1 MKYTKEKFIEK
12 AREVHG
18 DRYIYSKVIYKGSQK
33 KVIIVCKE
41 HGDFTVTPDNHIH
54 KKSGCQICSGVLR
67 YNTPTFIIKAKEIHG
82 DKYIYDKVV
91 FENVKKNVTIICR
104 EHGEFEVRPDSH
116 INMRTGCSKCS
127 GKSPYTIET
136 FIEKARQI
144 HGEKYIYD
152 KVDFKNAKTKVV
164 LICRKH
170 GEFEIRAS
178 EHITSKRGCS
188 KCAGKSSYTTQTFI
202 EKARQIHGE
211 RYIYDKVHYINA
223 RHKVIIICRTHGEF
237 RVAPTDH
244 IKTETGCSICSR
256 NKKYTTETFIEK
268 ARQIHGEKYIYD
280 KVDFKNAKTKVVLI
294 CRKHGEFE
302 IVPDHHINSRTGCT
316 ICNKGWDR
324 LKIFDFLN
332 TLENQ
337 DLLHMDSIELQTI
350 INQGVLPDSLNVLV
364 FSDESNRD
372 NTIKA
377 LKEELQTESEN
388 IEREI
393 SNEITD
399 DEITLNEFMMDD
411 IDSSDIVS
419 SNAIIND
426 NKIQPISLID
436 NFADLHVLDKP
447 IIASC
452 DEETI
457 LFLINYKLR
466 KLWNKVLNKEIDINK
481 LKIEKGGLNFE
492 KVKNIFFDE
501 YENVS
506 KYIPPIG
513 YSFKYPLNLM
523 QQLTVYRLLKYK
535 RYGNW
540 SGTGAGKTNSFIV
553 SSRASNSRLTVV
565 IGVNSTVRQLGRVI
579 LDVFPDS
586 KVFYEY
592 KRNEKFN
599 PECYNYL
606 ILNYDKFQ
614 QGYSEELFQ
623 SLTDSNTID
632 FIAIDEVHNIKQRTE
647 EQESIRRGT
656 LKRLIGRAAERNPE
670 LYVLGM
676 SATPVINNLQ
686 EAKSLL
692 ELISGK
698 EYEDLK
704 TNRTLTNAIEVFKQL
719 TLNGLRY
726 IPNYEISISELDSS
740 SNTNLKIDGTHILDK
755 ILKIDNHNYLKA
767 EQLLLEEKLKNIH
780 TFLTK
785 GVVIYSYFTT
795 KMITPIV
802 KYISSLG
809 YSVGTFTGEESIELR
824 GSYIDKFINGELD
837 IIVGS
842 RPIGTGVDGL
852 QKVCNRIIVLSLPWT
867 ESEYTQLK
875 GRIYRQGSLF
885 KDVEIVIPQV
895 VIQLNEKEWS
905 WDIQRLNLIRNKKT
919 LADAAVDGVIPSKVF
934 PSPETL
940 FSKSLEALNEWKNRL
955 NEGGF
960 YKIDRKDLVFPLRP
974 EIVEQIGKKLGD
986 FSEVNRKWSISS
998 SRTTNNNLKENP
1010 EEWYYY
1016 HSLYAEKRTTWSEIP
1031 YVEIAKLIKRKDFV
1045 VADLGCG
1052 ENLLK
1057 NELPKNK
1064 VLSFDHI
1071 AIDDSVTECDISNL
1085 PINSETVDVSIL
1097 CLALM
1102 GTNYEDYITEAY
1114 RILKPMGFLFISE
1127 PKGKWTGKENELKS
1141 IIQKIGFN
1149 HPVIWY
1155 SGDFL
1160 YLKGEK

>member
-1 MKYTKEKFIEK
+1 
-12 AREVHG
+12 
-18 DRYIYSKVIYKGSQK
+18 
-33 KVIIVCKE
+33 
-41 HGDFTVTPDNHIH
+41 
-54 KKSGCQICSGVLR
+54 
-67 YNTPTFIIKAKEIHG
+67 
-82 DKYIYDKVV
+82 
-91 FENVKKNVTIICR
+91 
-104 EHGEFEVRPDSH
+104 
-116 INMRTGCSKCS
+116 
-127 GKSPYTIET
+127 
-136 FIEKARQI
+136 
-144 HGEKYIYD
+144 
-152 KVDFKNAKTKVV
+152 
-164 LICRKH
+164 
-170 GEFEIRAS
+170 
-178 EHITSKRGCS
+178 
-188 KCAGKSSYTTQTFI
+188 
-202 EKARQIHGE
+202 
-211 RYIYDKVHYINA
+211 
-223 RHKVIIICRTHGEF
+223 
-237 RVAPTDH
+237 
-244 IKTETGCSICSR
+244 
-256 NKKYTTETFIEK
+256 
-268 ARQIHGEKYIYD
+268 
-280 KVDFKNAKTKVVLI
+280 
-294 CRKHGEFE
+294 
-302 IVPDHHINSRTGCT
+302 
-316 ICNKGWDR
+316 
-324 LKIFDFLN
+324 
-332 TLENQ
+332 
-337 DLLHMDSIELQTI
+337 MDSIELQII
-350 INQGVLPDSLNVLV
+350 INQGLLPDLLNALV
-364 FSDESNRD
+364 FSDHDNRE

-388 IEREI
+388 VEGEI
-393 SNEITD
+393 SENFIIDETSSNQFLTDGIEI
-399 DEITLNEFMMDD
+399 
-411 IDSSDIVS
+411 SDIEP
-419 SNAIIND
+419 SNEVFIE
-426 NKIQPISLID
+426 NKNNPISLID
-436 NFADLHVLDKP
+436 NFEDLHVLDKP
-447 IIASC
+447 IITSC
-452 DEETI
+452 DEESI

-466 KLWNKVLNKEIDINK
+466 KLWNKVLNQEIEINK
-481 LKIEKGGLNFE
+481 LRIEKGGSNFE
-492 KVKNIFFDE
+492 RVKNIFFDE

-553 SSRASNSRLTVV
+553 SSRASNSRLTIV
-565 IGVNSTVRQLGRVI
+565 IGVNSTVKQLGRVI
-579 LDVFPDS
+579 LDVYPDS

-592 KRNEKFN
+592 KPNEIFN
-599 PECYNYL
+599 RESYNYL

-623 SLTDSNTID
+623 SLTDSNKID

-656 LKRLIGRAAERNPE
+656 LKRLIGRAAEKNTE

-704 TNRTLTNAIEVFKQL
+704 TNRNLTNAIEVFKQL

-726 IPNYEISISELDSS
+726 IPNYEISISEFDSS
-740 SNTNLKIDGTHILDK
+740 NNTKLKIDGTHILDK

-767 EQLLLEEKLKNIH
+767 EQLLLDEKLKNIQ

-895 VIQLNEKEWS
+895 VIPLNEKEWS

-940 FSKSLEALNEWKNRL
+940 FSKSLEALNEWKSRL

-998 SRTTNNNLKENP
+998 SRTTHNHLKENP
-1010 EEWYYY
+1010 GEWYYY
-1016 HSLYAEKRTTWSEIP
+1016 HSLYTEKRKTWSEIP
-1031 YVEIAKLIKRKDFV
+1031 YVEIAKLIKREDFV
-1045 VADLGCG
+1045 IADLGCG

-1057 NELPKNK
+1057 KELPKNK

-1085 PINSETVDVSIL
+1085 PIYSESVDVSIL

-1127 PKGKWTGKENELKS
+1127 PKGKWIGKENELKS

-1149 HPVIWY
+1149 HPVVWY